1 MDAAS
6 ADPYAERLIDDAPF
20 LLWVTDAAAAVVY
33 ANAAWHAFTGCGPTG
48 YAGAAWLDDVHPDDR
63 ARCHAALNPDGD
75 ELELRLR
82 RHDGAFRWLH
92 ARVRAHYDDDGEV
105 LGYAVYGV
113 DVSALHE
120 AREAEYNARLRLE
133 LAISGANEGI
143 WDRPD
148 YDCEDEYWSPRIYEL
163 LGYEDRAFAGGY
175 AALLE
180 RVHPDDR
187 DLIVASLDKAI
198 DRRATYN
205 QEYRLRTR
213 RGEYRWFHS
222 RAVIVRDANGKPVR
236 MTGSLADIHARKTAE
251 FALRDEK
258 EKAEVT
264 LASLAE
270 GVITIDDNGVVE
282 YMNGAAERLS
292 GAAPDGWRGRP
303 LDDLLPVVDEDGEAI
318 GLQAVCRGVGQDER
332 RTLEGYLA
340 LRPGKR
346 TVLEITVAP
355 LGGGRGH
362 HTGDI
367 VVLRDVTEARRMARR
382 MAHQATHDPLTNL
395 VNRREFER
403 RLERILRSAR
413 DDATRHALCYID
425 LDQFKIINDSCG
437 HGAGDELLK
446 QIARLLR
453 GAVRKRDTV
462 CRLGGDEFGVL
473 MEHCDLEHAVRSAD
487 LIRERTAAYRFTWE
501 GRGFAIGTSIGVV
514 AITTDS
520 DDLAGVLRRADAACY
535 AAKEQGRNRVHV
547 YHDDDAEMARMHSEM
562 RWVARIN
569 HALEADAFELYYQAV
584 HAAGTQRS
592 GAPYYEFLLRMREGE
607 SLVAPGNFLPAAE
620 RYGLATRVDRWVV
633 EHALMLLAGA
643 TLPGGDDAVWA
654 INLSGASLGDE
665 HFTAWVVEQLETSG
679 VDGARVCFELT
690 ETAAITNHTSAIV
703 FLETLRER
711 GVRFALDDFGSG
723 LSSFAYLKS
732 LPVDFLKIDGVFVR
746 DLASDRIAHG
756 IVKAIVDIGHLIGS
770 TTIAEFV
777 EDAAT
782 ARELERLGADYLQGY
797 HFARPR
803 PALAQDCG
811 GNRATTA

>member
-1 MDAAS
+1 
-6 ADPYAERLIDDAPF
+6 
-20 LLWVTDAAAAVVY
+20 
-33 ANAAWHAFTGCGPTG
+33 
-48 YAGAAWLDDVHPDDR
+48 
-63 ARCHAALNPDGD
+63 
-75 ELELRLR
+75 
-82 RHDGAFRWLH
+82 
-92 ARVRAHYDDDGEV
+92 EV
-105 LGYAVYGV
+105 
-113 DVSALHE
+113 
-120 AREAEYNARLRLE
+120 
-133 LAISGANEGI
+133 
-143 WDRPD
+143 
-148 YDCEDEYWSPRIYEL
+148 
-163 LGYEDRAFAGGY
+163 
-175 AALLE
+175 
-180 RVHPDDR
+180 
-187 DLIVASLDKAI
+187 
-198 DRRATYN
+198 
-205 QEYRLRTR
+205 
-213 RGEYRWFHS
+213 
-222 RAVIVRDANGKPVR
+222 
-236 MTGSLADIHARKTAE
+236 
-251 FALRDEK
+251 ALRDEK
-258 EKAEVT
+258 RKAEVT
-264 LASLAE
+264 IASLAE
-270 GVITIDDNGVVE
+270 GVITIDDNGLVE
-282 YMNGAAERLS
+282 YMNGAAERLTSS
-292 GAAPDGWRGRP
+292 GPGSWRGRA
-303 LDDLLPVVDEDGEAI
+303 LDGVLPAVDEDNNPL
-318 GLQAVCRGVGQDER
+318 GLQAVCRDLGQDAR
-332 RTLEGYLA
+332 LTLEGYLT

-355 LGGGRGH
+355 LGGGHGDH
-362 HTGDI
+362 SGDI

-413 DDATRHALCYID
+413 DDGSRHALCYID

-473 MEHCDLEHAVRSAD
+473 MEHCDLEHAVRTAD
-487 LIRERTAAYRFTWE
+487 TIRERTQAYRFTWA

-514 AITTDS
+514 AVTAES

-569 HALEADAFELYYQAV
+569 HALETNAFELYYQAV

-592 GAPYYEFLLRMREGE
+592 GVPYYELLLRMREGAT
-607 SLVAPGNFLPAAE
+607 LVQPGQFLPAAE
-620 RYGLATRVDRWVV
+620 RYGLAARVDRWVV
-633 EHALMLLAGA
+633 AKAFDLLAGHH
-643 TLPGGDDAVWA
+643 LPGGDDAVWA
-654 INLSGASLGDE
+654 INLSGASFGDE
-665 HFTAWVVEQLETSG
+665 HFTGWVVEQLAASG
-679 VDGARVCFELT
+679 VAGRRVCFELT
-690 ETAAITNHTSAIV
+690 ETAAITNHTSAVV

-746 DLASDRIAHG
+746 DLATDRIAHG

-777 EDAAT
+777 EDEAT
-782 ARELERLGADYLQGY
+782 AQELERLGADYLQGF

-803 PALAQDCG
+803 PAGDTQPDASDTAR
-811 GNRATTA
+811 RA